1 MIQKIKTIVLSIVLV
16 GLTFTTAIS
25 VYKNSEL
32 TKELKATQESLTQA
46 NKDLQEY
53 MDIYDDSLTEWDKFT
68 LALMK
73 VESNYDITAESS
85 AGARGYFQLMPIY
98 VKEVNRVYKTNY
110 KFEEVVKSFEQSYEV
125 FMLMQT
131 AHNENFSMDKAL
143 VLHNGNHKWYH
154 QRVYNELEKIEK
166 YEEMRKMLKE
176 ANETNETIS
185 IPY

>member
-1 MIQKIKTIVLSIVLV
+1 MINKIKTIVLSIVLV

-25 VYKNSEL
+25 VYKNAEL

-73 VESNYDITAESS
+73 VESNYDIIAESS

-125 FMLMQT
+125 FMLMQK
-131 AHNENFSMDKAL
+131 AHNKDFSMDEAL
-143 VLHNGNHKWYH
+143 RIHNGDHKWYH
-154 QRVYNELEKIEK
+154 KRVYDEMSKIEK
-166 YEEMRKMLKE
+166 YEEMRQMLKD
-176 ANETNETIS
+176 ANESITI
-185 IPY
+185 